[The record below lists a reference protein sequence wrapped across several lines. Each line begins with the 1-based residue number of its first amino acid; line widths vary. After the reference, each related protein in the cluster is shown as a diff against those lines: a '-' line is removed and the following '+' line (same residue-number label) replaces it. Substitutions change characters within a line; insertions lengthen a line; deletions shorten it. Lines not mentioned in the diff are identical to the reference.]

1 MYQPGKYNSS
11 FVGATVS
18 FGLDNF
24 TFDNNLYWIDGDEA
38 TALGLL
44 WNTTA
49 SHQWVQGS
57 DFSTWSSGTSRKGC
71 GSIVA
76 DPQLNTSNFR
86 FAKTSPA
93 LTKIGFEPI
102 DISKIGPVTNVLYM
116 QEMVGKDVLEML
128 ARHGAI
134 AQPEMT

>member
-1 MYQPGKYNSS
+1 M
-11 FVGATVS
+11 
-18 FGLDNF
+18 DR
-24 TFDNNLYWIDGDEA
+24 GDEA

-49 SHQWVQGS
+49 SHHWVQGS
-57 DFSTWSSGTSRKGC
+57 DFSTWSSGTSRKDR

-102 DISKIGPVTNVLYM
+102 NISKIGPMPNSLYM
-116 QEMVGKDVLEML
+116 QELVGKDVLELL
-128 ARHGAI
+128 ARHGKCSVRNDVVGVNQKLKKTHTLGVKNKKKRWKKI
-134 AQPEMT
+134 LFIVN

>member
-1 MYQPGKYNSS
+1 MVSEFMNTSAAAADRENTSIIHCSLYVFVQKINKNTCKIQEQCIKCSSFIFRRNIVYQPGKYNSS

-57 DFSTWSSGTSRKGC
+57 DFSTWSSGTSRKDC

-76 DPQLNTSNFR
+76 
-86 FAKTSPA
+86 A
-93 LTKIGFEPI
+93 
-102 DISKIGPVTNVLYM
+102 V
-116 QEMVGKDVLEML
+116 
-128 ARHGAI
+128 
-134 AQPEMT
+134 